1 MSLQGPDPR
10 ERPGGER
17 TDERPKAARGAL
29 LRWGAP
35 AIALAV
41 IVAFGATVWSAYR
54 SNDPAAPGFEPPLI
68 RADSRPAKSRPED
81 PGGWKAP
88 HQDKLV
94 FETLLPGPPAPGAE
108 RLLPGPEEPLPKP
121 APPPEPAAAP
131 PAENV
136 VVVDET
142 EAVPLPGQG
151 GAAVPPPPSHAPRM
165 LTAPAAAPPAPPSAQ
180 PPVAQP
186 APAPEPPSPPPAQQ
200 VAAAPARSPASSDA
214 FRLQLA
220 AFQDRAQID
229 AVWRRLQRAHPA
241 VLGALRPQIVV
252 ADLGAKGTWYRLQAA
267 GLGSEAAARAACDL
281 LKSSKQDCLVVKP
294 G

>member
-10 ERPGGER
+10 ERPGG
-17 TDERPKAARGAL
+17 DERPKVARGVL

-35 AIALAV
+35 GVALV
-41 IVAFGATVWSAYR
+41 VVVAFGATVWSAYR
-54 SNDPAAPGFEPPLI
+54 SNDPTAPDFEPPLV

-81 PGGWKAP
+81 PGGWQAP

-108 RLLPGPEEPLPKP
+108 RLLPGPEQPLPKP
-121 APPPEPAAAP
+121 AAPPEPAVAP
-131 PAENV
+131 QAETV
-136 VVVDET
+136 VVVGET

-151 GAAVPPPPSHAPRM
+151 GAAVPPPPSPGPQM
-165 LTAPAAAPPAPPSAQ
+165 LTEPDDEPAAPPPVPPPA
-180 PPVAQP
+180 AQP
-186 APAPEPPSPPPAQQ
+186 APSPEPSPPPPVEQ
-200 VAAAPARSPASSDA
+200 VAAAPARASSSA

-220 AFQDRAQID
+220 AFQDRTQVD

-241 VLGALRPQIVV
+241 VLGDLRPQVVV

-281 LKSSKQDCLVVKP
+281 LKSHKQDCLVVKP